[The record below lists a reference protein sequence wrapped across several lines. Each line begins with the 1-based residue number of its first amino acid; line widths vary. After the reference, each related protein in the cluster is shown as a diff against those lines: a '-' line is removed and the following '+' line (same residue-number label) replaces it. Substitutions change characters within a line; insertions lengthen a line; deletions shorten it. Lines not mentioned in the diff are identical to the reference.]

1 MRYDA
6 VFFDLDGTLL
16 NTLEDLS
23 SAVNSVLEKRG
34 FPTRTKE
41 EIRSFIGDGF
51 GMLIRRACPPYAE
64 EKDLETAYDDFSE
77 YYSAHIADTT
87 RPYEGITELV
97 KRLSEEG
104 IKMAVVS
111 NKRDAA
117 VKYLVDRFFGGY
129 IEIALGERG
138 GDTRKPSPVLCF
150 EAAEKAG
157 VLCEKTLY
165 IGDSPSDITTARN
178 AGMIPVAVTWG
189 FRTKEE
195 LLKGGQVLVAEN
207 AKQLE
212 EIIFGR

>member
-1 MRYDA
+1 MRYKA

-16 NTLEDLS
+16 DTLGDLS
-23 SAVNSVLEKRG
+23 SAVNHVLEKRG
-34 FPTRTKE
+34 FPARTKE

-64 EKDLETAYDDFSE
+64 EKDLATAYEDFSE

-87 RPYEGITELV
+87 VPYEGVTELV
-97 KRLSEEG
+97 KRLSEAG
-104 IKMAVVS
+104 VKMAVVS
-111 NKRDAA
+111 NKHDPA
-117 VKYLVDRFFGGY
+117 VKYLVDRFFGEH
-129 IEIALGERG
+129 IKIALGERG

-157 VLCEKTLY
+157 VLCAETLY
-165 IGDSPSDITTARN
+165 VGDSPSDITTARN

-195 LLKGGQVLVAEN
+195 LLKDGSVLCAEN
-207 AKQLE
+207 AKQLG

>member
-16 NTLEDLS
+16 DTLGDLS
-23 SAVNSVLEKRG
+23 SAVNHVLEKRG

-41 EIRSFIGDGF
+41 EVRSFIGDGF
-51 GMLIRRACPPYAE
+51 AMLIRRACPPYAE
-64 EKDLETAYDDFSE
+64 EKDLETAFDDFSE

-87 RPYEGITELV
+87 VPYEGICGLV
-97 KRLSEEG
+97 KRLYESG

-117 VKYLVDRFFGGY
+117 VKYLVDRFFGGH
-129 IEIALGERG
+129 IKIALGERG
-138 GDTRKPSPVLCF
+138 GNTRKPSPTLCL
-150 EAAEKAG
+150 EAASEAG
-157 VLCEKTLY
+157 VSCGKTLY
-165 IGDSPSDITTARN
+165 IGDSPSDITTALN

-212 EIIFGR
+212 EIIFG